1 MGKDYYKSLGV
12 DKNAS
17 TDEIKSAYRKLAK
30 KYHPDANPGD
40 KTAETKF
47 KEVSEAYAVLS
58 DPQKRATYDQVGSS
72 AFDGSQ
78 GSAYNA
84 ADFDFSEIFKSAF
97 GGGFGG
103 FGGFEDLF
111 GDFFGGGASR
121 ANASVKGN
129 NVFAQVQIDLLE
141 AIFGCKKIISI
152 SLDCVCDDC
161 RGTGARPG
169 TFPENCKK
177 CGGSGRVHIQR
188 QSMFGSISIQM
199 STCNVCHGT
208 GKVIREKCQKCR
220 GTGII
225 KQEKKLEIDIPKGI
239 ANDQTIR
246 ISNKGNAG
254 KNGGPNGDLLVT
266 VYVKPHKYFVRKGDD
281 LYLDVPIEF
290 IQAVLGD
297 EIEIQTVYGP
307 EKIKIRPGT
316 QSGTVFT
323 LKNKGVPNVQN
334 NRMIGD
340 LILKLNVNVPTN
352 ISDKQKKLLKEFFA
366 DNINSKDKKK
376 SFFDMLKDT
385 FKN

>member
-1 MGKDYYKSLGV
+1 MGKDYYKSLGI

-17 TDEIKSAYRKLAK
+17 ADEIKSAYRKLAK

-40 KTAETKF
+40 KNAEAKF

-103 FGGFEDLF
+103 FEDLF
-111 GDFFGGGASR
+111 GDFFGGGSSR
-121 ANASVKGN
+121 ANSAVKGN

-141 AIFGCKKIISI
+141 AIFGCKKIINI
-152 SLDCVCDDC
+152 YLDCICDNC
-161 RGTGARPG
+161 RGTGAKPG

-177 CGGSGRVHIQR
+177 CGGSGRIHIQR

-208 GKVIREKCQKCR
+208 GKVIREKCQKCN
-220 GTGII
+220 GTGTR

-246 ISNKGNAG
+246 IANKGGAG

-307 EKIKIRPGT
+307 EKIKIKPGT

-334 NRMIGD
+334 NRMIGN

-352 ISDKQKKLLKEFFA
+352 ISDKQKKLLKEFYE
-366 DNINSKDKKK
+366 NSFDTKDKKK
-376 SFFDMLKDT
+376 SFFEMLKDT